1 MEYIGLSIDDIKEI
15 QRNAT
20 LKRLTMQVDYHTDI
34 EKRLPKS
41 YLHRLNVSSRVLVVH
56 PNRCSK
62 RLIPSIQSIFGRKY
76 QLVERSFEISANND
90 DQVAETVEKKVEKKL
105 LHMQNQMDNVQ
116 SLLSLISQKLNI
128 ADESFDRSAM
138 KVREREAIVDSK

>member
-1 MEYIGLSIDDIKEI
+1 MFTMGEFEFSQNFIDPYVNGRLIYKNYTHAFLIIFVVLSSLLLVNLLIGLSIDDIKEI

-62 RLIPSIQSIFGRKY
+62 RLIPS
-76 QLVERSFEISANND
+76 
-90 DQVAETVEKKVEKKL
+90 
-105 LHMQNQMDNVQ
+105 
-116 SLLSLISQKLNI
+116 
-128 ADESFDRSAM
+128 
-138 KVREREAIVDSK
+138 